1 MKNLATNNL
10 VSKDTGR
17 FARPEAWGA
26 TLWDMMVGVGEYRA
40 EQGDS
45 SLLETMERIVEQAG
59 LQAREEEK

>member
-1 MKNLATNNL
+1 
-10 VSKDTGR
+10 
-17 FARPEAWGA
+17 
-26 TLWDMMVGVGEYRA
+26 MMVGVGEYRA